1 MTDGPRLVIDLDG
14 STPVYRQIANGLR
27 RHLVDG
33 RVRPGDVLPPIR
45 QIALDLG
52 VHFNTVAQAYR
63 ILADE
68 GWIEL
73 RRRRGATVLSRDM
86 PKDPDPRHIDSLLRR
101 VADLTT
107 ELRSTGL
114 SRTAIAR
121 LLRQAAEGVDR

>member
-1 MTDGPRLVIDLDG
+1 VPDGPHLVIDLDG

-27 RHLVDG
+27 RHLVDAYFK
-33 RVRPGDVLPPIR
+33 PGDLLPPIR

-68 GWIEL
+68 GWIDL

-86 PKDPDPRHIDSLLRR
+86 PKDPDPRHIDSLMRR
-101 VADLTT
+101 MADLTT
-107 ELRSTGL
+107 ELRGIGM
-114 SRTAIAR
+114 SRTAIAK
-121 LLRQAAEGVDR
+121 LLRQAAAGVDR

>member
-1 MTDGPRLVIDLDG
+1 MSEGPRLVIDLDG

-27 RHLVDG
+27 RHLVDA
-33 RVRPGDVLPPIR
+33 RFKPGDVLPPIR

-68 GWIEL
+68 GWIDL
-73 RRRRGATVLSRDM
+73 RRRRGATVLSRGT
-86 PKDPDPRHIDSLLRR
+86 PRNPDPRRIDSLLRR

-107 ELRSTGL
+107 ELRSAGV
-114 SRTAIAR
+114 SRTEIAK
-121 LLRQAAEGVDR
+121 LLRRAAAGVDR